1 MGLLS
6 GEITR
11 ISGEITIIW
20 GQKGN
25 EMLKT
30 EKREIISEIKT
41 RDPKTQQTEDGKLIW
56 VPHRT
61 RSQFGTDWFQMAQDT
76 LRMINAHRNELG
88 LEGIVVFNALMAR
101 LDFENFIQVSQK
113 EIADE
118 LDMRASNVSRAIK
131 RLDGLGFIRRGPK
144 VGRSHTLQLHPSLA
158 WKGKAQSHMKATT
171 FAKRDG
177 WKVIEGGQGSLDV

>member
-1 MGLLS
+1 
-6 GEITR
+6 
-11 ISGEITIIW
+11 
-20 GQKGN
+20 
-25 EMLKT
+25 MLKT
-30 EKREIISEIKT
+30 EKRVIVSEIKT
-41 RDPKTQQTEDGKLIW
+41 LDPKTQQTEDGKLIW
-56 VPHRT
+56 VPHKT

-158 WKGKAQSHMKATT
+158 WKGKAQSHMKATS